1 MNETLDE
8 PWDNIKKVN
17 VYYLEPF
24 TFQPN
29 EKDKLLISFQAQTI
43 ETTLYF
49 YVSDR
54 QRVPR

>member
-24 TFQPN
+24 TFQPF
-29 EKDKLLISFQAQTI
+29 EKDKLLISFQSQTI

-54 QRVPR
+54 QRTPR

>member
-1 MNETLDE
+1 MNETIDN

-17 VYYLEPF
+17 VYYF